1 MEALTL
7 PDPEPTTL
15 AGRTILIT
23 GAAGALGKVAV
34 QACLTSGARVILLD
48 RDVPALERLRDEI
61 LAHRPEADVGL
72 FPLDLLGASPDHY
85 RQLAAVLA
93 DRYPALDGLLHS
105 AAHLGFLEPMACLT
119 PQRWFESL
127 QVNLNA
133 PYLLVHHLLPLLQRS
148 EDASVVFTS
157 DSSARRAEAYWGA
170 YGVAKVA
177 LEALARILGREWQVS
192 GNLRANVL
200 VPGPVESPIR
210 RRAFPGTENDLTCPQ
225 SLVKLYVYLLGPA
238 SRPYSGQVFT
248 FRDERHVL
256 RSG

>member
-1 MEALTL
+1 MEIEL
-7 PDPEPTTL
+7 PEPGPATL
-15 AGRTILIT
+15 SGRTILIS
-23 GAAGALGKVAV
+23 GAAGALGRVAV
-34 QACLTSGARVILLD
+34 QACVASGAEVILLD
-48 RDVPALERLRDEI
+48 CNVPALERLRDEI
-61 LAHRPEADVGL
+61 LAQWPRASLAL

-85 RQLAAVLA
+85 QQLAATLSE
-93 DRYPALDGLLHS
+93 RYPALDGLLHS
-105 AAHLGFLEPMACLT
+105 AAHLEFLEPVACLP
-119 PQRWFESL
+119 PQRWFQSI

-133 PYLLVHHLLPLLQRS
+133 PYLLVHYLLPLLRRS

-192 GNLRANVL
+192 DNLRANVL

-210 RRAFPGTENDLTCPQ
+210 QRAFPGTENNLTRPQ

-238 SRPYSGQVFT
+238 SQEYSGQVFT
-248 FRDERHVL
+248 FRDEHHVL